1 MCANTFLLLG
11 EVNGDAAECCA
22 CVLRHAAVHGG
33 TREGTHVSCRAHRA
47 KLPSHSTP
55 GCQVQVLPP
64 QPRPP
69 WLLQAP
75 RLPRCLPSEEA
86 GIPPESAEDIRAHS
100 SASERNRG
108 GKHCF
113 IESNCFHI
121 PAPPG
126 MHASCLWAD
135 DLQIRTLWLHDGLG
149 PPGPV
154 PLAQPRA
161 APCPSPKA
169 AQRFLQGAAAVSPS
183 GSSLLF
189 SPQNRADR
197 EEAEWKHSGP
207 FSSPSSSSSPS
218 ARWGTAAL
226 WWDPMVGSET
236 KQPPAGAVC
245 LRGPFTTVKQLE
257 ESQTMKEYGKK
268 LHKSS

>member
-1 MCANTFLLLG
+1 MP
-11 EVNGDAAECCA
+11 
-22 CVLRHAAVHGG
+22 
-33 TREGTHVSCRAHRA
+33 CRAHRA
-47 KLPSHSTP
+47 DPASHSTL

-64 QPRPP
+64 QLRPP
-69 WLLQAP
+69 RLLRAP
-75 RLPRCLPSEEA
+75 SLTRCLPSEEA

-149 PPGPV
+149 PPSPV

-161 APCPSPKA
+161 APCPSPKE

-218 ARWGTAAL
+218 AGGESL
-226 WWDPMVGSET
+226 PM
-236 KQPPAGAVC
+236 PAGARQPHGGISLGQGWTQRPSSLQRVQFASMVL
-245 LRGPFTTVKQLE
+245 LRQSNSLK
-257 ESQTMKEYGKK
+257 S
-268 LHKSS
+268 HKP